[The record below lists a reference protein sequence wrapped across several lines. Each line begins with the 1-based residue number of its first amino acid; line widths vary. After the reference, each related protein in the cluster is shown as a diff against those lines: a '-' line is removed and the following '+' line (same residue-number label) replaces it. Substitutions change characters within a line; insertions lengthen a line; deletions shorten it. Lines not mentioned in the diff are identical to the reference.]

1 MKKFFLVCNLFCIVV
16 FSLVATGRSEVQLV
30 IKSPATTPA
39 TDPNAPK
46 HKPETE
52 LVFEDSIKNKPKPVS
67 LDERFSYTYGYMN
80 YLALKKQGFENIDS
94 EFLAKGVLD
103 AQEGSG
109 YFSQEEMSRILYEVQ
124 SKMLEIAQTEQNALA
139 SANLE
144 RAESF
149 LSLNKDQ
156 KGVKITG
163 SGLQYKVL
171 TEGQGAKPTGE
182 QMVELDYEMTL
193 LNGNVV
199 DSSYERGH
207 PSRFQ
212 LKAMGVPGFV
222 EGVKLMSEGSKY
234 QFWIH
239 PKLGY
244 GKEGSQN
251 IDPNT
256 LLVVQVELKVVES
269 LQ

>member
-1 MKKFFLVCNLFCIVV
+1 
-16 FSLVATGRSEVQLV
+16 
-30 IKSPATTPA
+30 
-39 TDPNAPK
+39 
-46 HKPETE
+46 
-52 LVFEDSIKNKPKPVS
+52 
-67 LDERFSYTYGYMN
+67 
-80 YLALKKQGFENIDS
+80 
-94 EFLAKGVLD
+94 
-103 AQEGSG
+103 
-109 YFSQEEMSRILYEVQ
+109 
-124 SKMLEIAQTEQNALA
+124 
-139 SANLE
+139 
-144 RAESF
+144 
-149 LSLNKDQ
+149 
-156 KGVKITG
+156 
-163 SGLQYKVL
+163 
-171 TEGQGAKPTGE
+171 
-182 QMVELDYEMTL
+182 MVELDYEMTL